1 MITIMTESEG
11 ELSDIT
17 GNANNVSLGIGAT
30 G

>member
-1 MITIMTESEG
+1 MTESEG

-30 G
+30 GSAA